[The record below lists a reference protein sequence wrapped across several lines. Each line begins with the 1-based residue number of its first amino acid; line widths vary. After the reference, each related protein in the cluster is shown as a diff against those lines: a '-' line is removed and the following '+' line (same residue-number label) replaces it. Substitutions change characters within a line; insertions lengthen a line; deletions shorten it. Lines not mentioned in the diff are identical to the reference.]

1 MYRIKNVLMGVLNG
15 IKDAMLG
22 LFAVTRVMSE
32 ERNTRNDNNI
42 AKRLFECIVLNGF
55 VFLCS
60 ILLFNYVILKGLHSF
75 IQFIF
80 GSQEGVVSMTWFW
93 LEPTLSYFF
102 SVFWVLP
109 LFLLSRVVNAL
120 WFQDIAD
127 HAFRGRRQSMRNIP
141 VFIADTLFS
150 WELHRRLHF
159 IENNWSYFLGF
170 GLPLATATYLIPNYL
185 LSGAIFSIFF
195 PLFIISAN
203 EVRFNRENMWSVLH
217 RCTH

>member
-1 MYRIKNVLMGVLNG
+1 M
-15 IKDAMLG
+15 A
-22 LFAVTRVMSE
+22 
-32 ERNTRNDNNI
+32 
-42 AKRLFECIVLNGF
+42 
-55 VFLCS
+55 CS

-150 WELHRRLHF
+150 LLVQILFLIQSMVVEF
-159 IENNWSYFLGF
+159 IPIPLLGQMASLF
-170 GLPLATATYLIPNYL
+170 HISL
-185 LSGAIFSIFF
+185 LYSLYSF
-195 PLFIISAN
+195 
-203 EVRFNRENMWSVLH
+203 EYK
-217 RCTH
+217 